1 MSQYVSSDGL
11 VAWKSSR
18 LGANF
23 YTPNIFTKD
32 VGELSL
38 KLLDVNDNTCKYPVD
53 IMIIAGI
60 STDSLQENCRV
71 LSKYATENTSIL
83 ISADFGCELEEIAL
97 SAFGKQ
103 CKCVLS
109 IACEVECRQLSLG
122 SYALVNDDNC
132 KIYFGLTYSSKKFDN
147 EQLLLENEEKVL
159 KQLENNQNS
168 DIGRMITQLTA
179 TQWIKVELLR
189 DSQKMAVK
197 MWEFIIP
204 KISLNILSIVYE
216 QFNYETMLEN
226 KSTEVIFKDLVK
238 ELLGICFAQCNSN
251 VEEFLLNTADNN
263 ENEINFEKIVDQ
275 CKRKKMDLI
284 NTTANEYPEYLSLPF
299 ESYCFYH
306 RFEYPAHV
314 LLYQPI
320 LLAKKYDVPCS
331 NLNFLYGFYSRLL
344 SLSGLSINGGRC
356 EQHVSLFDKQLAE
369 ALSPSDPSDT
379 NAKANKQL
387 KSNQNVKKRKKK
399 KVKKRSSARAK
410 VKGGNIQAPLTNLRP
425 NSGQGIFS
433 VASPTG
439 PDCRLPADLET
450 VYLDSHVPSSNSQTI
465 PINGESTENQSRNS
479 ESEESDL
486 YSTASSAE
494 VNSSDSDNDEKE
506 EPRESLDAGGSGS
519 IGSRKVTDKMS
530 RGNSQGA
537 LEDFGIIAV
546 PHFKKRFPSKPFN
559 QLCSSLITDIN
570 AVSMSFDKTIK
581 RPYTTTS
588 LELQLRTGPQLIA
601 KEYQDLHKKIY
612 DLKSPPNQSNHDEKR
627 KKFAQMEKQLWQ
639 LQRRFNIYN
648 GTIPRPKP
656 GPYEDLLDH
665 INVLN
670 RHNSNDI
677 LRSTT
682 SRYGD
687 VDLYTSIQKDRDH
700 IVSLFENQSRH
711 KQKPIADITKTP

>member
-1 MSQYVSSDGL
+1 
-11 VAWKSSR
+11 
-18 LGANF
+18 
-23 YTPNIFTKD
+23 
-32 VGELSL
+32 
-38 KLLDVNDNTCKYPVD
+38 
-53 IMIIAGI
+53 MIIAGI
-60 STDSLQENCRV
+60 SIDSLQENCQV
-71 LSKYATENTSIL
+71 LSKYATENTSVL

-97 SAFGKQ
+97 SAFGKR

-109 IACEVECRQLSLG
+109 IACEIECRQLSLG

-132 KIYFGLTYSSKKFDN
+132 RIYFGLTYSSKKFDN
-147 EQLLLENEEKVL
+147 EQLLLANEEKVL
-159 KQLENNQNS
+159 KQLECNKDS

-189 DSQKMAVK
+189 DSQKMTVK

-226 KSTEVIFKDLVK
+226 KSTEVIFKDLVR
-238 ELLGICFAQCNSN
+238 ELLGICFAQCNAN
-251 VEEFLLNTADNN
+251 VEEFLLSTEDNS
-263 ENEINFEKIVDQ
+263 ENESKIDFEKIVDH

-320 LLAKKYDVPCS
+320 LLAKKYNVPCS
-331 NLNFLYGFYSRLL
+331 NINFLYGFYSRLL

-379 NAKANKQL
+379 NANANKQL

-399 KVKKRSSARAK
+399 KVKKRTNGRAK
-410 VKGGNIQAPLTNLRP
+410 VKGGKIQPPLTNLRP
-425 NSGQGIFS
+425 NSGQGVFS
-433 VASPTG
+433 VASPSG
-439 PDCRLPADLET
+439 PGSRLPSDLET
-450 VYLDSHVPSSNSQTI
+450 LYLDSHVPSSNSQTI
-465 PINGESTENQSRNS
+465 PINGEPTEYQSRNL

-494 VNSSDSDNDEKE
+494 VNSSDFDDDDDEHE
-506 EPRESLDAGGSGS
+506 GSHLDAMGHNAED
-519 IGSRKVTDKMS
+519 IGSRKLTDKMPRNDS
-530 RGNSQGA
+530 RGA
-537 LEDFGIIAV
+537 LEDLGIIAV
-546 PHFKKRFPSKPFN
+546 PHFNKRFPSKPFN
-559 QLCSSLITDIN
+559 QLCTSLITDIN
-570 AVSMSFDKTIK
+570 TISVNFDKTIK

-588 LELQLRTGPQLIA
+588 LELQLRTGRQLVA
-601 KEYQDLHKKIY
+601 KEYQDLYRKIY
-612 DLKSPPNQSNHDEKR
+612 DKQSPRNQSNHNEKR

-639 LQRRFNIYN
+639 LQRRFNVYN
-648 GTIPRPKP
+648 GTIPRPKT

-670 RHNSNDI
+670 RHTSNDI

-687 VDLYTSIQKDRDH
+687 VDLYTSIQRDRDQ
-700 IVSLFENQSRH
+700 IVSLFESQSSL
-711 KQKPIADITKTP
+711 KQKPVVDITETP